1 MKSLHKIFALIL
13 FLAGSPW
20 LLFSQEN
27 DQGSPKKGAATILV
41 TTNIEPVASNL
52 AITAEAISPEESDTY
67 IARMV
72 AKILE
77 QSHFLKQD
85 FNDEVS
91 KRFLERYLD
100 ILDYQHIYF
109 LQSDIADFKPFENTL
124 DNLTLK
130 GDTRPAYLIFNLY
143 IKRLK
148 QRLEFVRQA
157 LEKESFTFT
166 SHERYRPDR
175 HDLQWPKDLEEAKKL
190 WHDRLRFEFLQEKL
204 NQEKPKEIVEK
215 IVKRYERHF
224 RSIQEYSSEQ
234 VLQTYLTAL
243 AHVYDPHSD
252 YLGHSELENFAI
264 QMNLSLFGIGAVLQ
278 SIDGYCTIK
287 ELVPGGPAA
296 RSKSLKPSDRII
308 AVAQANEE
316 PVDVVEMNLNKVVEM
331 IRGRKGTEVHLT
343 VIPADAPDPSV
354 RKEVVL
360 VREEIKLEEQEAK
373 AKIVDI
379 PNQDGS
385 KTRVGVIDL
394 PSFYAEME
402 LSQSNSKATP
412 RSTTVDVS
420 RLLKRLMKEKVQGVI
435 LDLRRNGGGS
445 LEEAIELTGLFI
457 PEGPVVQVKD
467 SRSKVVVNKDD
478 DPKVLYDGPLIVLT
492 SRFSASA
499 SEILA
504 GALQDYGRAMIV
516 GDMTT
521 HGKGTVQQVVQ
532 LAPFF
537 QRLGLNSDIDP
548 GALKITV
555 QKFYRPSGASTQLKG
570 IVPDII
576 LPSFNDYLES
586 VGEVSLDN
594 PLSWDEIPS
603 ANFVFENRVASFLP
617 QLKKLS
623 QERIAS
629 NKDFVYLQ
637 EDIEEQKRFLADK
650 SFSLNEKER
659 LEEKKESQDRLEKR
673 KKERNSRQKDG
684 EISYELTLNNVEEAT
699 LPKASVLEKT
709 DLSEKPNSKED
720 KEDREEVETSED
732 DGLVTWDNV
741 TLNEA
746 KHILVDWIGLLAQ
759 KNHVK
764 TTVAERGDVKQ

>member
-1 MKSLHKIFALIL
+1 MKSLHKIFALTL
-13 FLAGSPW
+13 LLAGSSG
-20 LLFSQEN
+20 LLLSQGNERN
-27 DQGSPKKGAATILV
+27 SLEKGPPPILV
-41 TTNIEPVASNL
+41 TTNVEPVESNL
-52 AITAEAISPEESDTY
+52 AITVEAISPEESDTY

-166 SHERYRPDR
+166 SHERFRPD
-175 HDLQWPKDLEEAKKL
+175 HHELEWPKDLEEAKKL

-204 NQEKPKEIVEK
+204 NQEKPKEIVKK
-215 IVKRYERHF
+215 IIKRYERHF

-343 VIPADAPDPSV
+343 VIPADAADPSV

-379 PNQDGS
+379 LNQDGG

-412 RSTTVDVS
+412 RSTTVDVA
-420 RLLKRLMKEKVQGVI
+420 RLLKRLIKEKVQGVI

-576 LPSFNDYLES
+576 LPSFNDYLEM
-586 VGEVSLDN
+586 VGEVALDN
-594 PLSWDEIPS
+594 PLAWDEIPS
-603 ANFVFENRVASFLP
+603 ADFTFENRVAPFLP
-617 QLKKLS
+617 KLKQLS
-623 QERIAS
+623 QERIAV
-629 NKDFVYLQ
+629 NKDFSYLQ
-637 EDIEEQKRFLADK
+637 EDIAEQKRFLADK

-659 LEEKKESQDRLEKR
+659 LQEKKESQERLEKR
-673 KKERNSRQKDG
+673 KKERSSRQKDG
-684 EISYELTLNNVEEAT
+684 EIDYELTLNNVDEVT
-699 LPKASVLEKT
+699 LPKMPDAAAKA
-709 DLSEKPNSKED
+709 DLSEKEKLNSRDDKQDAEANED
-720 KEDREEVETSED
+720 E
-732 DGLVTWDNV
+732 GLMTWDTV

-746 KHILVDWIGLLAQ
+746 EHILVDWIKLLDQ

-764 TTVAERGDVKQ
+764 ATVAERGDIKQ